1 VRVREQ
7 FAALV
12 APARPDD
19 SIELALGALL
29 IAAEEYPQLRPA
41 PYLQRLDYLAE
52 RVRDHLGDETA
63 APVVLGELSRLLFEE
78 EGFRGNAEAYYDPR
92 NSYLNDVLDRR
103 LGIPITLGIIYLEI
117 GWRLGLPLHG
127 VSFPGHFML
136 RYEGEALRLLIDP
149 YHGGQIRFEDQ
160 AQELLDRVY
169 GGSVRLQPEYLKTAT
184 RRDVLVRLLA
194 NLKTIHMNTRDDA
207 RALAAVDRI
216 LLIRPTAAEEMRDRG
231 MLLARLERVEE
242 AIGALE
248 SYLDLAPSA
257 RDASRVRLLIEELK
271 K

>member
-1 VRVREQ
+1 MSTREQ

-12 APARPDD
+12 SRERPDEQ
-19 SIELALGALL
+19 IELARAALL
-29 IAAEEYPQLRPA
+29 IAAEEYPQLRPE

-52 RVRDHLGDETA
+52 RVRDHLGDENA

-103 LGIPITLGIIYLEI
+103 LGIPLTLGIIYLEI
-117 GWRLGLPLHG
+117 GWRLGLPLSG
-127 VSFPGHFML
+127 VNFPGHFML
-136 RYEGEALRLLIDP
+136 RYEGEALPLLIDP

-169 GGSVRLQPEYLKTAT
+169 GGSVRLQPEYLRTAT
-184 RRDVLVRLLA
+184 RRDILVRLLS
-194 NLKTIHMNTRDDA
+194 NLKTIHMNTRDDV
-207 RALAAVDRI
+207 RALAAVERI
-216 LLIRPTAAEEMRDRG
+216 LLIRPAAAEEVRDRG
-231 MLLARLERVEE
+231 MLLARLDRIDE
-242 AIGALE
+242 AIRALE
-248 SYLDLAPSA
+248 SYLELAPSA
-257 RDASRVRLLIEELK
+257 RDITRIQLLLNELK